1 MRAGAEATSSPRT
14 IVVKIGGATLKDEP
28 QIAAIAGDMMA
39 LRERGDQLVIV
50 HGGGPQVTDL
60 LERLGTPN
68 PSRAGRR
75 ITDAPMLEVVKMV
88 LGGQLNINLALTLRA
103 AGLPIIA
110 LSGVSAGIIDG
121 IKRPLRIVSG
131 WGDEPIDFGHVG
143 DIVGINT
150 KPLRLLC
157 DAGYV
162 PLLNSI
168 GADHSGNAY
177 NINADIAATRI
188 FRALEAEH
196 LVLVAG
202 EVRGVMRDFHDPSSR
217 IPSLTVSE
225 ARAAIADGV
234 IKGGMIPKIEE
245 SLSVL
250 DDSVGAIH
258 IVGSLRPGE
267 MLMAIE
273 DEGAVGTVLRADA

>member
-1 MRAGAEATSSPRT
+1 M
-14 IVVKIGGATLKDEP
+14 VKIGGATLKDEP
-28 QIAAIAGDMMA
+28 QIAAIAGDLVA
-39 LRERGDQLVIV
+39 LRTRGDHVVLV
-50 HGGGPQVTDL
+50 HGGGPQVTEL

-103 AGLPIIA
+103 AGLPIMA

-121 IKRPLRIVSG
+121 IKRPPRVISG
-131 WGDEPIDFGHVG
+131 WGPDPVDFGHVG

-150 KPLRLLC
+150 EPLRLLC
-157 DAGYV
+157 EGGYV

-168 GADHSGNAY
+168 GADRVGNAY

-188 FRALEAEH
+188 FQALEADH

-202 EVRGVMRDFHDPSSR
+202 EVRGVMRDFHDPTSR

-250 DDSVGAIH
+250 DQSVGAIH
-258 IVGSLRPGE
+258 ICGALRAGE
-267 MLMAIE
+267 LILAIE